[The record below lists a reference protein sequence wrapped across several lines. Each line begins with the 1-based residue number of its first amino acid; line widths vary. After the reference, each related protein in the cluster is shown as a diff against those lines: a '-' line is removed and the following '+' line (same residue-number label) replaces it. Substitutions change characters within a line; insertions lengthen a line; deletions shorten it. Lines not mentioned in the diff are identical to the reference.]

1 MVNHN
6 PNPLSSMLHFGFS
19 SGQRAGSLQ
28 QLTPESASRS
38 YEFGPMAAD
47 KGNLFRD
54 QSSSSRVERLK
65 QSAMAKV
72 KASHPKSGFV
82 KFEHDKNSRLDAL
95 TRVRSGGAVVPQQ
108 VRHSNS
114 LVTLL
119 IDVIK
124 LVFSE

>member
-19 SGQRAGSLQ
+19 SGPGAL
-28 QLTPESASRS
+28 
-38 YEFGPMAAD
+38 D

-65 QSAMAKV
+65 QAAMAKV

-82 KFEHDKNSRLDAL
+82 KFEHEKNTRLDAL

-108 VRHSNS
+108 VRHTNS
-114 LVTLL
+114 LVTNA
-119 IDVIK
+119 IITK
-124 LVFSE
+124 LK